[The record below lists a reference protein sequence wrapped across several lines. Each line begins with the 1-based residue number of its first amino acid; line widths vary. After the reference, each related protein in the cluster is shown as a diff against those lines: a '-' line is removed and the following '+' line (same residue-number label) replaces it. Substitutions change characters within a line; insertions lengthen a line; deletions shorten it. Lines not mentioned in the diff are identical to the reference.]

1 MTLPSNTSG
10 VAPLGRAV
18 LVEYYTPER
27 RDSLIYIPEEVRKA
41 EVLLEQRAVVIAV
54 GPEAWQ
60 DALPRAKPGDRVLI
74 AKFSGYA
81 CKGPQDGRLYRII
94 NDQDI
99 FAAITNEV

>member
-1 MTLPSNTSG
+1 MKEVTNTSG

-18 LVEYYTPER
+18 LVEYYEPER
-27 RDSLIYIPEEVRKA
+27 RDSLIYIPEAVRKA
-41 EVLLEQRAVVIAV
+41 EVLLEQRAQVIAV

-81 CKGPQDGRLYRII
+81 LKGPQDGRLYRII

-99 FAAITNEV
+99 FAAITSEE

>member
-10 VAPLGRAV
+10 VLPLGRAV
-18 LVEYYTPER
+18 LVEYYEPER
-27 RDSLIYIPEEVRKA
+27 RDSMIYIPETVRKA

-54 GPEAWQ
+54 GPTAWP
-60 DALPRAKPGDRVLI
+60 DEPPRASPGDRVLI

-81 CKGPQDGRLYRII
+81 LKGPQDGRLYRII

-99 FAAITNEV
+99 FAAITSEE

>member
-1 MTLPSNTSG
+1 MKPVTNTSG

-41 EVLLEQRAVVIAV
+41 EVLLEQRAVVIAI

-60 DALPRAKPGDRVLI
+60 DAAPRAKPGDRVLI

-81 CKGPQDGRLYRII
+81 CKGPRDGRLYRII

-99 FAAITNEV
+99 FAAITSEE

>member
-1 MTLPSNTSG
+1 MTQPDNTSG

-18 LVEYYTPER
+18 LVEYYEPER
-27 RDSLIYIPEEVRKA
+27 RESLIYIPEAVRKA

-54 GPEAWQ
+54 GPAAWP
-60 DALPRAKPGDRVLI
+60 DEPARAKPGDRVLI

-81 CKGPQDGRLYRII
+81 LKGPGDGRLYRII

-99 FAAITNEV
+99 FAAITSEE

>member
-1 MTLPSNTSG
+1 MKEVTNTSG

-18 LVEYYTPER
+18 LVEYYEPER
-27 RDSLIYIPEEVRKA
+27 RDSLIYIPEAVRKA
-41 EVLLEQRAVVIAV
+41 EVLLEQRAQVIAV

-60 DALPRAKPGDRVLI
+60 EALPRAKPGDRVLI

-81 CKGPQDGRLYRII
+81 LKGPQDGRLYRII

-99 FAAITNEV
+99 FAAITSEE